1 MSEDL
6 HRIHDMLAALFM
18 ALSPATFMAVV
29 VVMLGL
35 GVWVTRK
42 GWHSRRVAR
51 AVANA
56 PLVDLR
62 SSAGGL
68 VKIRGTAQP
77 TAANPGG
84 GPSSLIWYSRTRRT
98 GSNSSTLATTDNSL
112 IRDDHDVCAVNT
124 DKTTILPSAS
134 VAKDGFLD
142 QHTSSVEKALYSGD
156 AVFALGELRRELP
169 ALAGVSDAGC
179 QLASCGGVLL
189 VSGGTEREARVLYSL
204 RFAVQAPLALLCF
217 GLLGFGT
224 WAHVVGYLR
233 QAATDCTPAGLRCA
247 DATKSKD
254 DPTPTFG
261 RPIRLAGSGRHPQ
274 GGFQGAA
281 R

>member
-6 HRIHDMLAALFM
+6 RRIHDALAALFM

-84 GPSSLIWYSRTRRT
+84 GPSSLIWYSRTRRS

-142 QHTSSVEKALYSGD
+142 QHTSSV
-156 AVFALGELRRELP
+156 
-169 ALAGVSDAGC
+169 
-179 QLASCGGVLL
+179 
-189 VSGGTEREARVLYSL
+189 
-204 RFAVQAPLALLCF
+204 
-217 GLLGFGT
+217 
-224 WAHVVGYLR
+224 
-233 QAATDCTPAGLRCA
+233 GLRCA